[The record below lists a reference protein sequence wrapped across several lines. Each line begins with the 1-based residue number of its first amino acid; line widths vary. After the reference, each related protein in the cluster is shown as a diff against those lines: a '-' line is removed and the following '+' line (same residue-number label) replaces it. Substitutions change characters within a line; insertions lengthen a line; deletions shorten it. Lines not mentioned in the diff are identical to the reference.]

1 MGSLQN
7 FVYRIESA
15 LHELDTGVLDQR
27 KVRRIIKDSLQNLA
41 QIPPDP
47 SLSLADTFKEIAQGS
62 SDSLDKEIG
71 LVSIRL
77 CCSKILSSASLQE
90 CRPYIVQLIGKS
102 CSELTAKIW
111 VNKNSQ
117 SYEKLEQVIQ
127 IHRDACHRLENLQK
141 PFTSL
146 QDLSDRRNM
155 IMKALNYGPTK
166 FYLSAF
172 GFDSVL
178 LSVTS
183 LLAFVDRVTKSQGY
197 ELQTS
202 IRELQE
208 KITDDLIQY
217 ANVETFIVREYLLP
231 LLRQAQTAAKKLQDT
246 LSEKFACEIV
256 VPPSPYKP
264 EKKYPLHIL
273 DSKIQIFVPLT
284 NKGSGVA
291 QNVLAHCV
299 ANHCNVQ
306 DEIILGNLNPGSSIL
321 TLDIIVTKPRKSI
334 DLEVEIQWDVVGDN
348 SSHTQ
353 DLSVTIQ
360 GQRADLDWD
369 NLSLQTPYTLEVAY
383 DKEFHGRED
392 ALRRILL
399 RLAPKLM
406 QSCYIIGQK
415 RVGKSSL
422 AHAVETRIRNNIYPG
437 DYYTIYLECGEI
449 IHSTGE
455 RTLQELGRRLEEF
468 LAARLPHSTDWVS
481 KEYSSSLLPLN
492 RLLEQLRTQKPE
504 SRFVVIFDEF
514 DEINES
520 LYRVGELA
528 NTFFLNL
535 RTLSSKKNIAFI
547 LIGAE
552 RMPYVMESQG
562 EKLNKFERESLD
574 SFNQKTEW
582 ADYRALVETPIKG
595 VMKLHEPALYKLF
608 DLTNGHPY
616 FTKMLCTKVY
626 EYAVES
632 KDAEVS
638 NAEIEK
644 AAERLIT
651 TVDINAFAHYW
662 RDGIHG
668 STEDIEIVSLQRRY
682 LFMAWA
688 RTARSGNS
696 LTSESIEAHVHT
708 SRLNSGEVLPLLENL
723 CKRGVFRE
731 HNGGIYKPTVELFGT
746 WLQEGGFSELVSDRL
761 GDELAEAKQKRED
774 KAYVQSKE
782 IVQLAEKW
790 ECYQGQKITEEK
802 IRAWIEQVKPHVEQ
816 RLLFKLLQNIR
827 FFGELEAKEKFSQAH
842 KWICHKLPT
851 FVKSRRAQRRNDILV
866 SHCDGPGK
874 SGEYYAALYASAN
887 DILRKNLIALC
898 DLEKKLGQ
906 IGNSKEIG
914 LVIVDDMIGT
924 GTNLVEKLS
933 DLSDLFQQTNVGTN
947 IPLSVVALCG
957 TVEGER
963 RVRKHL
969 EKSLPNA
976 DLEVCEILESR
987 HFAFG
992 NTIGFWETEDE
1003 IDEAKALLTHLGT
1016 RVQRQRPLGFG
1027 KQGLLLTFSRNCP
1040 NNSLPILHGYS
1051 RGEHQWEPL
1060 FPRIKA

>member
-1 MGSLQN
+1 MSSLQN

-27 KVRRIIKDSLQNLA
+27 KVRRIIGDSLQNLA
-41 QIPPDP
+41 QIPSDP
-47 SLSLADTFKEIAQGS
+47 SLSLPDTLKEIAQSS
-62 SDSLDKEIG
+62 SDSLNKEIG

-77 CCSKILSSASLQE
+77 CCSKILSSANLTE
-90 CRPYIVQLIGKS
+90 CRPYIVQLIEKS
-102 CSELTAKIW
+102 CSQLTKNIW
-111 VNKNSQ
+111 TNKNSQ
-117 SYEKLEQVIQ
+117 SHEKLEQVMQ
-127 IHRDACHRLENLQK
+127 IHRDACDQLEYLKN

-146 QDLSDRRNM
+146 QDLSGRRNM
-155 IMKALNYGPTK
+155 IMKALNFGPTK

-172 GFDSVL
+172 EFDSVL
-178 LSVTS
+178 ASVAS

-202 IRELQE
+202 SRELQE
-208 KITDDLIQY
+208 KIADDLSQY
-217 ANVETFIVREYLLP
+217 DNVPTFIVREYFLP
-231 LLRQAQTAAKKLQDT
+231 FLKHAQIAAIELQDT
-246 LSEKFACEIV
+246 LSKKFACEIV

-264 EKKYPLHIL
+264 EKIYPLHIL

-284 NKGSGVA
+284 NKGSGIA
-291 QNVLAHCV
+291 QNVIAHCV

-306 DEIILGNLNPGSSIL
+306 DEIILGNLKPGSFIL
-321 TLDIIVTKPRKSI
+321 TLDILVTEPRKSI
-334 DLEVEIQWDVVGDN
+334 DLEVEIQWDVVGDI
-348 SSHTQ
+348 SRHTQ
-353 DLSVTIQ
+353 DFSVTIE

-369 NLSLQTPYTLEVAY
+369 NLSLQTPYSLEVAY
-383 DKEFHGRED
+383 DKEFYGRED

-399 RLAPKLM
+399 RLAPNSM

-422 AHAVETRIRNNIYPG
+422 AHAVETRIRSDIYLG

-449 IHSTGE
+449 KHSTAE

-468 LAARLPHSTDWVS
+468 LAASLPNSTDWVP

-514 DEINES
+514 DEINGS
-520 LYRVGELA
+520 LYRIGELA

-574 SFNQKTEW
+574 SFNQNTEW
-582 ADYRALVETPIKG
+582 ADYRALVETPIQE
-595 VMKLHEPALYKLF
+595 VFKLHEPALYKLF
-608 DLTNGHPY
+608 ELTNGHPY

-626 EYAVES
+626 EHAVES

-644 AAERLIT
+644 AAERLIS
-651 TVDINAFAHYW
+651 TVDTNAFAHYW

-668 STEDIEIVSLQRRY
+668 TTEDIEIVSLQRRY

-708 SRLNSGEVLPLLENL
+708 SRLKSGEVLPLLENL
-723 CKRGVFRE
+723 CTRGVFRE

-746 WLQEGGFSELVSDRL
+746 WLQEGGFSVLVSDRL

-782 IVQLAEKW
+782 IVQLAKKW
-790 ECYQGQKITEEK
+790 DCYQGQKITEEK

-827 FFGELEAKEKFSQAH
+827 FFSDLEAKQKFSQAH
-842 KWICHKLPT
+842 KWIYNKLPN
-851 FVKSRRAQRRNDILV
+851 FVKSRSAQRRNDILV
-866 SHCDGPGK
+866 SHCDGLGK
-874 SGEYYAALYASAN
+874 SGEYYATLYASAN
-887 DILRKNLIALC
+887 DIYRSNLVALC
-898 DLEKKLGQ
+898 DLEKELGQ
-906 IGNSKEIG
+906 IGSSKEIG

-924 GTNLVEKLS
+924 GNNLVEKLS

-957 TVEGER
+957 TMEGER

-976 DLEVCEILESR
+976 DLEICEILESR

-1003 IDEAKALLTHLGT
+1003 IDEAKALLTHLGA
-1016 RVQRQRPLGFG
+1016 RVQRQSPLGFG

-1040 NNSLPILHGYS
+1040 NNSLPILHGYG